1 MNGIQKY
8 ISPMKNILIVEDE
21 IELAQNIQD
30 LLEHLGFRVIGI
42 FDNAKEVL
50 GYLKTQKPDLILM
63 DIQIKG
69 DMDGIELC
77 QQVKLK
83 YDVPVVYLTAFS
95 DISYLDRIAANKY
108 EGYLLKPFTVD
119 ELRSAVHLALS
130 GKNKLKSKSEK
141 SIISIKDKGFTVPLS
156 INDILF
162 FQADGLYT
170 KIQTKT
176 KSYVVRDILKD
187 LIEPLPA
194 AKFVRVH
201 KSFVVNYSEI
211 GSFNSKELHIQDYVI
226 PIRRG
231 MYKDIKKL
239 LGG

>member
-1 MNGIQKY
+1 
-8 ISPMKNILIVEDE
+8 MKNILIVEDE

-108 EGYLLKPFTVD
+108 EGYLLKP
-119 ELRSAVHLALS
+119 
-130 GKNKLKSKSEK
+130 
-141 SIISIKDKGFTVPLS
+141 
-156 INDILF
+156 
-162 FQADGLYT
+162 
-170 KIQTKT
+170 
-176 KSYVVRDILKD
+176 
-187 LIEPLPA
+187 
-194 AKFVRVH
+194 
-201 KSFVVNYSEI
+201 
-211 GSFNSKELHIQDYVI
+211 
-226 PIRRG
+226 
-231 MYKDIKKL
+231 
-239 LGG
+239 